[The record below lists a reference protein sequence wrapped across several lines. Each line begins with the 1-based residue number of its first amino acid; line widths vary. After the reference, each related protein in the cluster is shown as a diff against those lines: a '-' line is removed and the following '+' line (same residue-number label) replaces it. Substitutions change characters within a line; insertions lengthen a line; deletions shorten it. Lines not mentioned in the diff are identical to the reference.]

1 MCSRESSSC
10 MLSNL
15 LAAASLI
22 DFFRDVI
29 PWITTLL
36 EAYEG
41 VELPLFLNLFLGQQF
56 HSSL

>member
-1 MCSRESSSC
+1 